1 MFNNRG
7 LAQISVSV
15 STTRGTQ
22 LPLETFGPPGILG
35 KCRFWGPWAE
45 ILYFF
50 SLLFL
55 VGEGMLHGLQDLF
68 SHRGLNTGH
77 RSESPES

>member
-35 KCRFWGPWAE
+35 KYRFWGPWAE

-50 SLLFL
+50 SLLFFWRW
-55 VGEGMLHGLQDLF
+55 GMLHGLQDLF
-68 SHRGLNTGH
+68 SHQGLNTGH
-77 RSESPES
+77 RSENPES

>member
-35 KCRFWGPWAE
+35 KCRFWGPWGE

-50 SLLFL
+50 SLLFFL
-55 VGEGMLHGLQDLF
+55 EGGHAAWLARSVLTPGIEHGPQ
-68 SHRGLNTGH
+68 
-77 RSESPES
+77 E